1 MVISAARLSKF
12 WSQEDHTSKKI
23 SYIDNLLVFA
33 PTARWPFQF
42 IPQGS
47 FPPDR
52 NNCSPPP
59 YQSTQASLRIKSSGL
74 SQITHWMQLP
84 NVVVFEDGKVSFF
97 VGTIL
102 MTAILGANLG
112 LFIRYWQCHKYH
124 PLLLNIS
131 VSALVVVATA
141 YVSMS
146 QYAMW
151 IWFIDP
157 LNVESGYAL
166 WPYAISPLLSGAL
179 IWSVSATTSRS
190 LATMSNNI
198 LGCSN
203 NPGSSVSPP
212 FLTPI
217 RLLGAKA
224 IKKKTS
230 PVKADQ
236 SLPKLYALS
245 DQRFRVITV
254 LLICLTFAQLVLCA
268 EVNYLMLTQP
278 LEQLLQLMQCR
289 TMEILGIR
297 ADSFTSTRT
306 SGPYVFP
313 IWLTFVSLANSILNM
328 LLFQVLNRLKFR
340 FEMSTNLWEFFL
352 DITKRYDATL
362 GSQELLLA
370 QYNRFI
376 ILAPQTHLIAGL
388 LCQLD
393 MALFMLKKLRI
404 NPLINP
410 SASTQN

>member
-1 MVISAARLSKF
+1 
-12 WSQEDHTSKKI
+12 
-23 SYIDNLLVFA
+23 
-33 PTARWPFQF
+33 
-42 IPQGS
+42 
-47 FPPDR
+47 
-52 NNCSPPP
+52 
-59 YQSTQASLRIKSSGL
+59 
-74 SQITHWMQLP
+74 MQLP

-179 IWSVSATTSRS
+179 IWGVQI
-190 LATMSNNI
+190 I
-198 LGCSN
+198 L
-203 NPGSSVSPP
+203 VH
-212 FLTPI
+212 
-217 RLLGAKA
+217 R
-224 IKKKTS
+224 
-230 PVKADQ
+230 
-236 SLPKLYALS
+236 LYALS

-268 EVNYLMLTQP
+268 
-278 LEQLLQLMQCR
+278 CR

-340 FEMSTNLWEFFL
+340 FEMSTNL
-352 DITKRYDATL
+352 
-362 GSQELLLA
+362 
-370 QYNRFI
+370 YNRFI

-393 MALFMLKKLRI
+393 MALFMLKKDMTYIAIDLCLGNIHLFSLLLAMNLEQVGRADASDVGAPGSRKSRRFTI
-404 NPLINP
+404 SDLNIEIPMNPL
-410 SASTQN
+410 SARLSRTRLSSDWAETFLHSTETASCPAKSEKTIKASSSSSSSCTGSRSSDLKAFAIRR